1 MKVAIGLRGSDA
13 HTRLSTYLNDHL
25 AGSTGATEIVRR
37 AIKSNRG
44 SSYAPVLERL
54 FTEIEEDRA
63 ALRDVMRRMDVA
75 EDPIKHAAAW
85 TMDKAGRLKLN
96 GQLLGYS
103 PLSRLIELEA
113 LALGVTGKMSLWISL
128 RTAFADDP
136 RLEGVDLE
144 ELAKR
149 ARDQRQQLERVRRK
163 AAVEALT

>member
-44 SSYAPVLERL
+44 SSYAPVLEQL
-54 FTEIEEDRA
+54 MTEIEEDRA
-63 ALRDVMRRMDVA
+63 ALRDVMRRMDVT
-75 EDPIKHAAAW
+75 EDQLKHAAAW
-85 TMDKAGRLKLN
+85 TMEKAGRLKLN